1 MEYFVL
7 LGIAAVVASM
17 SGVVKVSLKNI
28 RFSLINI
35 SVNSPDRRD

>member
-17 SGVVKVSLKNI
+17 SGVVRVNLKNI
-28 RFSLINI
+28 RVSLINI